1 MTTNQEAQK
10 ELAQS
15 RLQLAARP
23 SVVVLLSPLD
33 AELVARFAGRL
44 NVLTDPKPPNG
55 RER

>member
-33 AELVARFAGRL
+33 VELVARFAGRL